1 MNNKTAENDTNNIC
15 CKTMQDW
22 LRESFEILQKL
33 SDNQIML
40 LFPELFD
47 L

>member
-1 MNNKTAENDTNNIC
+1 MNNKTAKNDTDNI

-33 SDNQIML
+33 SDEQIAL
-40 LFPELFD
+40 LFPELFN
-47 L
+47 